1 MSELGITKKI
11 GFMEVFN
18 PIESNEDVRCLDCG
32 INITYKNN
40 SGWEGFTK
48 KGYTQPLCK
57 NCDNKRN
64 INMENLK

>member
-1 MSELGITKKI
+1 M
-11 GFMEVFN
+11 
-18 PIESNEDVRCLDCG
+18 RCLDCG